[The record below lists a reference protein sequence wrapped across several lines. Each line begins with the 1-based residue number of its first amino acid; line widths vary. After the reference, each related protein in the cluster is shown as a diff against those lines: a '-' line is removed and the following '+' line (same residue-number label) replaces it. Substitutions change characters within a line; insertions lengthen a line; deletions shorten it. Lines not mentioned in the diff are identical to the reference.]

1 MVLVSLAGRRKNEKP
16 VNFFSFS
23 SQISQQIKMEEDEE
37 NTRAETNPQQQQEE
51 HSEEEATI
59 HHAEEAVAIP
69 PTLIEGGDAN
79 EEAVNISVDIPPQHR
94 PVPFTTSN
102 NGTDLNSIIAME
114 QKMSTLNIGYDLDDA
129 GDDDEKVGESSPAV
143 DATPVATVEGE
154 QSSPSKN
161 ALLTFGM
168 DGEETVENPVSSF
181 FSDSFVL
188 IISLCKSTVK

>member
-1 MVLVSLAGRRKNEKP
+1 
-16 VNFFSFS
+16 
-23 SQISQQIKMEEDEE
+23 MEEDEE
-37 NTRAETNPQQQQEE
+37 NTQAETNPRQQQQQE
-51 HSEEEATI
+51 HFEEEATI

-114 QKMSTLNIGYDLDDA
+114 QKMSALNVGNDL
-129 GDDDEKVGESSPAV
+129 DDEKVGESSPAV
-143 DATPVATVEGE
+143 DVTPVATVEGE

-161 ALLTFGM
+161 ALLTFGV
-168 DGEETVENPVSSF
+168 DGEETVENPVSY
-181 FSDSFVL
+181 
-188 IISLCKSTVK
+188 